1 MTVLFSLMSEIA
13 EFTKQH
19 FLFEICHPSFM
30 LPMYPQRKHMRVACF
45 LLSRIIISVHI
56 VKFQRT

>member
-1 MTVLFSLMSEIA
+1 MIVLFSLMSEIA

-45 LLSRIIISVHI
+45 LLS
-56 VKFQRT
+56 